1 MSNHLKEKIVKIEE
15 LLERLA
21 LQSAKSIPIVVEGKN
36 DVDALRKLA
45 ICGDIVA
52 AKTKKSF
59 LALATELEKLPD
71 TEEVILLL
79 DFDRRGKEWTKRLT
93 QYLER
98 TNVKPNT
105 FYWQELGSL
114 VSKDVKDVESL
125 LPYLHTLLKKTSD
138 SQTIIESNL

>member
-1 MSNHLKEKIVKIEE
+1 MSNHLKGRIEKIEE

-21 LQSAKSIPIVVEGKN
+21 VQLAKGIPVVVEGRS
-36 DVDALRKLA
+36 DVDVLRKLA
-45 ICGDIVA
+45 MCGDIIA

-59 LALATELEKLPD
+59 LALATELEKLD
-71 TEEVILLL
+71 TEEVILLM

-114 VSKDVKDVESL
+114 ISHDVKDVEGL
-125 LPYLHTLLKKTSD
+125 LPYLHTLKKKTWD